1 MTQAVLT
8 ATLTLIGAGFLFL
21 FSQFIS
27 EGIIKPYVEYR
38 KVLAEIT
45 YTLIYHAN
53 VIASTPAGAKRDEQ
67 VERSGKLRSLSA
79 QLRSA
84 ITALPFQDLLR
95 LLQLIPPQQRIYD
108 AAGRLIR
115 ISIRLLDV
123 EQKKHDE
130 IYRDMNAVG
139 ELLQIDVGRD

>member
-67 VERSGKLRSLSA
+67 VEISGKLRSLSA

-95 LLQLIPPQQRIYD
+95 LLQLIPPQHRIYD